1 MATARTSSSLG
12 WITRYADVLS
22 GIVIAS
28 LLGAEY
34 LADRSLS
41 ATELIAGCAVSLSL
55 GVLVTPRHRLPL
67 VLLAATAFPIAIR
80 ALLPAGGDGVVWGIV
95 SLLAIYTV
103 AAERD
108 GWEARAGIALT
119 VALVVSIMAYDGGS
133 WNLGGVLFFG
143 LLGGTPWVFGRAIRH
158 RRTREGLLE
167 ERTIVLERDREE
179 DRRRAV
185 EEERTRI
192 ARELHDVVGH
202 ALGVIVLQAGGAR
215 RVLRAKP
222 AETERGLMTIERTGR
237 EAFAGD
243 ASSRRH
249 APRERRATRATS
261 SAGARAARGARGS
274 GARRRSAGRGPGSR

>member
-1 MATARTSSSLG
+1 MATARTSSALG
-12 WITRYADVLS
+12 WITRYSDVLS
-22 GIVIAS
+22 GAVIAS

-34 LADRSLS
+34 LTDRSLS
-41 ATELIAGCAVSLSL
+41 APELVAGCAVSLSL
-55 GVLVTPRHRLPL
+55 GVLVTLRHRLPL

-108 GWEARAGIALT
+108 GWAARAGIALT
-119 VALVVSIMAYDGGS
+119 VALVVSIMAYDGGN
-133 WNLGGVLFFG
+133 WNLSGVLFFG

-158 RRTREGLLE
+158 RREREHLLE

-202 ALGVIVLQAGGAR
+202 ALAEQATATPASASVCRCSVAR
-215 RVLRAKP
+215 SKRA
-222 AETERGLMTIERTGR
+222 R
-237 EAFAGD
+237 
-243 ASSRRH
+243 
-249 APRERRATRATS
+249 
-261 SAGARAARGARGS
+261 GARAATSSVPASPTR
-274 GARRRSAGRGPGSR
+274 